1 MNLTSFRPD
10 LSVEDLAKL
19 ARDATG
25 YAQLKMLEEQILAAR
40 RELDDRLEAIM
51 RAKSGFENWMNLEHG
66 PCPTIWRLSA
76 VARSEAFI
84 SDPPQSWRIARV
96 PLRDPG

>member
-10 LSVEDLAKL
+10 LSVEDLEKL
-19 ARDATG
+19 PRDATG

-51 RAKSGFENWMNLEHG
+51 RAKSGFESWMDLELAH
-66 PCPTIWRLSA
+66 
-76 VARSEAFI
+76 ARQAGK
-84 SDPPQSWRIARV
+84 P
-96 PLRDPG
+96 

>member
-19 ARDATG
+19 PRDATG

-51 RAKSGFENWMNLEHG
+51 RAKAGFENWMDLELAH
-66 PCPTIWRLSA
+66 
-76 VARSEAFI
+76 AR
-84 SDPPQSWRIARV
+84 R
-96 PLRDPG
+96 PGA